1 MISGSYLKWVNFS
14 YPPVSLLGL
23 WSIKI
28 MYILKIISCH
38 LIVFIIYEMSLASV
52 LKWLHSEI
60 SQAFQQKT
68 YKLLIS
74 NKLVNSDE
82 SITWFLLLQLNSV
95 RDLCIDKSIYIEGS
109 KRIWGINKVRR
120 QRKKNIYSIADNKV

>member
-1 MISGSYLKWVNFS
+1 MC
-14 YPPVSLLGL
+14 
-23 WSIKI
+23 
-28 MYILKIISCH
+28 ILKIVGCH

-52 LKWLHSEI
+52 LKWSHSEM

-74 NKLVNSDE
+74 NKLANSDE

-109 KRIWGINKVRR
+109 KKIWGTNKVRR
-120 QRKKNIYSIADNKV
+120 ETRKIFIQ